1 MKASP
6 DWHKSFFKN
15 SFYNPASKA
24 AVAQAQAEAA
34 FILKQL
40 ILKKGSAL
48 LDLCCGPGRHAVEFA
63 KNGLAVT
70 GFDFSG
76 EYLAEAA
83 ARAKKKRTSLRLL
96 RGDMRQLKFKGEFD
110 AAVNLFTS
118 FGYFLKFSDDIKTLK
133 GVAKALKPGGLFLID
148 VVSGEYVRAHFNP
161 GPWHD
166 MGDHYLLEEVALD
179 KDGTHC
185 TWTTV
190 SKKTGLTGKK
200 TFFTRLYD
208 KRRLGAALKLAGFK
222 PLKFWG
228 GFGGQPL
235 SPERNRLICLAKKA

>member
-1 MKASP
+1 MKAAR
-6 DWHKSFFKN
+6 DWHKSFFRN
-15 SFYNPASKA
+15 SFYNPASPA
-24 AVAQAQAEAA
+24 AVAQAPAEAA

-40 ILKKGSAL
+40 KLKKGAAL

-63 KNGLAVT
+63 KKGLAVT
-70 GFDFSG
+70 GVDFSA
-76 EYLAEAA
+76 EYLAEAV
-83 ARAKKKRTSLRLL
+83 ARAKKKKATLRLL
-96 RGDMRQLKFKGEFD
+96 RGDMRALKFKGEFD

-118 FGYFLKFSDDIKTLK
+118 FGYFLKFSEDIKTLN
-133 GVAKALKPGGLFLID
+133 GVARALKPGGLFLID
-148 VVSGEYVRAHFNP
+148 VISGEYVRAHFNP

-166 MGDHYLLEEVALD
+166 MGDHYLLEAIELGR
-179 KDGTHC
+179 DGTHC

-190 SKKTGLTGKK
+190 AKKTGLTGKK

-208 KRRLGAALKLAGFK
+208 KERLGAALKRAGFK

-228 GFGGQPL
+228 SFTGSPL